1 MAKAN
6 PLATDLSRA
15 LNPPGLMA
23 ELGMVPDPWQEELLT
38 ALPRRALLNCCR
50 QSGKSTTAAVLALHS
65 AMYTPRQLILLL
77 SPSLRQSAELF
88 RKVAQ
93 FYHLLSDV
101 ERPVQESVLRL
112 ELPNRSRIISLPG
125 SEATIR
131 GYSSTNLIIVDEASR
146 VPEDLMAAIRPMLAT
161 TDGCLILMSTPW
173 GKRGFFWKAWAFEA
187 GWKKFQLSAS
197 ECSRISPAF
206 LAEEERTLGPLIF
219 LQEYRCEF
227 IDDESAV
234 FTSALIEQ
242 ALTNEVEPLWPQ
254 KPKQ

>member
-1 MAKAN
+1 VAKPN

-23 ELGMVPDPWQEELLT
+23 ELGMQPDRWQEDLLRE
-38 ALPRRALLNCCR
+38 LPRRALLNCCR
-50 QSGKSTTAAVLALHS
+50 QSGKSTTAAVFALHA
-65 AMYTPRQLILLL
+65 AMFAPKQLILLL

-112 ELPNRSRIISLPG
+112 ELPNHSRIISLPG

-131 GYSSTNLIIVDEASR
+131 GYSSANVIVVDEASR
-146 VPEDLMAAIRPMLAT
+146 VPDEMMAAIRPMLAT

-173 GKRGFFWKAWAFEA
+173 GKRGFFWKAWAFDS

-197 ECSRISPAF
+197 ECLRISPAF

-219 LQEYRCEF
+219 QQEYQCEF
-227 IDDESAV
+227 VDDDSAV

-242 ALTNEVEPLWPQ
+242 ALTDEVEPLWPQ
-254 KPKQ
+254 KSEQ